1 MRTVGFIEEIVCK
14 KMKVEAE
21 REKERERER
30 EGEKVEE
37 MMKMGERLKG
47 IVFILYTF
55 VIGRLF

>member
-30 EGEKVEE
+30 
-37 MMKMGERLKG
+37 
-47 IVFILYTF
+47 
-55 VIGRLF
+55 GRES